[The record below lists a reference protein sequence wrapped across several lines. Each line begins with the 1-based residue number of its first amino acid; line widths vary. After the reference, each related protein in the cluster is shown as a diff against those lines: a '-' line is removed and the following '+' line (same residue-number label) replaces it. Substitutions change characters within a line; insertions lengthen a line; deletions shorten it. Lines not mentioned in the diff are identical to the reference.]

1 MKKLIISA
9 FNIGLFDGADGAA
22 ATAAE
27 SGGEN
32 VVYGKQPEPQKE
44 TNEPV
49 AEVHEPTPEE
59 LRAKYD
65 EFMSDDNN
73 KKFYQDDT
81 QKIINRRF
89 RDSKAD
95 KELIDRQNEVL
106 SRLYERYKVNDL
118 DMLETAIDND
128 TAIWEKAA
136 DEAGMTVEQYK
147 NWNGL
152 MREKEKAERQREAA
166 EGYIRNLEAQRQMEE
181 QYSAWLEEANQ
192 LKAEYP
198 DFDLRQELQNRDFA
212 GLIGQKNPQYSI
224 SMKQAYELIHPEAV
238 EKRISERAARQVT
251 DNIKARGMRPTEGA
265 VGSESG
271 ITVKSDVTKLTKKD
285 RAEIARRAARGER
298 ITF

>member
-1 MKKLIISA
+1 MKKLSISQ

-22 ATAAE
+22 AAGAE
-27 SGGEN
+27 SGGK
-32 VVYGKQPEPQKE
+32 VVYGKQPENQEVK
-44 TNEPV
+44 EPV

-65 EFMSDDNN
+65 EFMSDENN
-73 KKFYQDDT
+73 RKFYQEDT
-81 QKIINRRF
+81 QKVINRRF
-89 RDSKAD
+89 RETKAD

-106 SRLYERYKVNDL
+106 SRLYDRYKVDDL
-118 DMLETAIDND
+118 DRLEAAIDND

-147 NWNGL
+147 SWNNL
-152 MREKEKAERQREAA
+152 QRERDRAEREKQVA
-166 EGYIRNLEAQRQMEE
+166 EGYIRNLELQRQREE
-181 QYSAWLEEANQ
+181 QYSVWLEEANQ
-192 LKAEYP
+192 LKQEYP
-198 DFDLRQELQNRDFA
+198 EFDLRQELQNRDFA

-238 EKRISERAARQVT
+238 EKRIAERTTQQVT
-251 DNIKARGMRPTEGA
+251 DNIKARGMRPSEGA
-265 VGSESG
+265 VGGQGG

-285 RAEIARRAARGER
+285 RAEIAKRAARGER

>member
-1 MKKLIISA
+1 MKKLLISA

-27 SGGEN
+27 SGGE
-32 VVYGKQPEPQKE
+32 VVYGKQPEAQK
-44 TNEPV
+44 NESD
-49 AEVHEPTPEE
+49 AGVHEPTPEE

-65 EFMSDDNN
+65 EFMSDENN

-89 RDSKAD
+89 RDAKAD

-118 DMLETAIDND
+118 DMLESAIDND

-136 DEAGMTVEQYK
+136 DEAGMTVDQYK
-147 NWNGL
+147 SWNSL

-166 EGYIRNLEAQRQMEE
+166 EGYIRSLEAQRQMEE

-224 SMKQAYELIHPEAV
+224 SMKQAYELIHPDMV
-238 EKRISERAARQVT
+238 EKRISERTARQVT

-271 ITVKSDVTKLTKKD
+271 ITVKADVTKLTKKD
-285 RAEIARRAARGER
+285 RAEIAKRAARGET

>member
-1 MKKLIISA
+1 MKKLLISQ

-22 ATAAE
+22 AAGAE
-27 SGGEN
+27 SGGE
-32 VVYGKQPEPQKE
+32 VVYGKQPENQKVK
-44 TNEPV
+44 EPV

-65 EFMSDDNN
+65 EFMSDENN
-73 KKFYQDDT
+73 RKFYQEDT
-81 QKIINRRF
+81 QKVINRRF
-89 RDSKAD
+89 RETKAD

-106 SRLYERYKVNDL
+106 SRLYDRYKVDDL
-118 DMLETAIDND
+118 DRLEAAIDND

-147 NWNGL
+147 SWNNL
-152 MREKEKAERQREAA
+152 QRERDRAEREKQAA
-166 EGYIRNLEAQRQMEE
+166 EGYIRNLELQRQREE
-181 QYSAWLEEANQ
+181 QYSVWLEEANQ
-192 LKAEYP
+192 LKQEYP
-198 DFDLRQELQNRDFA
+198 EFDLRQELQNRDFA

-238 EKRISERAARQVT
+238 EKRIAERTTQQVT
-251 DNIKARGMRPTEGA
+251 DNIKARGMRPSEGA
-265 VGSESG
+265 VGGQGG

-285 RAEIARRAARGER
+285 RAEIAKRAARGER

>member
-1 MKKLIISA
+1 MKKLLISQ

-22 ATAAE
+22 AAE
-27 SGGEN
+27 AGTGGE
-32 VVYGKQPEPQKE
+32 VVYGKQPENQDVK
-44 TNEPV
+44 EPV
-49 AEVHEPTPEE
+49 AEVHEPTREE

-73 KKFYQDDT
+73 KKFYQDDI
-81 QKIINRRF
+81 QKVINRRF

-224 SMKQAYELIHPEAV
+224 SMKQAYELIHPEVV
-238 EKRISERAARQVT
+238 EKRISERAARQVI

-265 VGSESG
+265 ASSESG

>member
-1 MKKLIISA
+1 MKKLLISA

-27 SGGEN
+27 SGGE
-32 VVYGKQPEPQKE
+32 VVYGKQPENQDVK
-44 TNEPV
+44 EPV

-73 KKFYQDDT
+73 KKFYQDDI
-81 QKIINRRF
+81 QKVINRRF

-106 SRLYERYKVNDL
+106 SRLYDRYKVDDL
-118 DMLETAIDND
+118 DRLEAAIDND

-147 NWNGL
+147 SWNNL
-152 MREKEKAERQREAA
+152 QRERDRAEREKQAA
-166 EGYIRNLEAQRQMEE
+166 EGYIRNLELQRQREE
-181 QYSAWLEEANQ
+181 QYSVWLEEANQ
-192 LKAEYP
+192 LKQEYP
-198 DFDLRQELQNRDFA
+198 EFDLRQELQNRDFA

-238 EKRISERAARQVT
+238 EKRIAERTAQQVT
-251 DNIKARGMRPTEGA
+251 NNIKARGMRPSEGA
-265 VGSESG
+265 VGSQGG

-285 RAEIARRAARGER
+285 RAEIAKRAARGER

>member
-1 MKKLIISA
+1 MKKLLISQ

-22 ATAAE
+22 AAGAE
-27 SGGEN
+27 SGGE
-32 VVYGKQPEPQKE
+32 VVYGKQPENQEVK
-44 TNEPV
+44 EPV

-65 EFMSDDNN
+65 EFMSDENN
-73 KKFYQDDT
+73 RKFYQEDT
-81 QKIINRRF
+81 QKVINRRF
-89 RDSKAD
+89 RETKAD

-106 SRLYERYKVNDL
+106 SRLYDRYKVDDL
-118 DMLETAIDND
+118 DRLEAAIDND

-147 NWNGL
+147 SWNNL
-152 MREKEKAERQREAA
+152 QRERDRAEREKQAA
-166 EGYIRNLEAQRQMEE
+166 EGYIRNLELQRQREE
-181 QYSAWLEEANQ
+181 QYSVWLEEANQ
-192 LKAEYP
+192 LKQEYP
-198 DFDLRQELQNRDFA
+198 EFDLRQELQNRDFA

-238 EKRISERAARQVT
+238 EKRIAERTTQQVT
-251 DNIKARGMRPTEGA
+251 DNIKARGMRPSEGA
-265 VGSESG
+265 VGGQGG

-285 RAEIARRAARGER
+285 RAEIAKRAARGER

>member
-1 MKKLIISA
+1 MKKLLISQ

-22 ATAAE
+22 AAGAE
-27 SGGEN
+27 SGGE
-32 VVYGKQPEPQKE
+32 VVYGKQPENQDVK
-44 TNEPV
+44 EPV

-65 EFMSDDNN
+65 EFMSDENN
-73 KKFYQDDT
+73 RKFYQEDT
-81 QKIINRRF
+81 QKVINRRF
-89 RDSKAD
+89 RETKAD

-106 SRLYERYKVNDL
+106 SRLYDRYKVDDL
-118 DMLETAIDND
+118 DRLEAAIDND

-147 NWNGL
+147 SWNNL
-152 MREKEKAERQREAA
+152 QRERDRAEREKQAA
-166 EGYIRNLEAQRQMEE
+166 EGYIRNLELQRQREE
-181 QYSAWLEEANQ
+181 QYSVWLEEANQ
-192 LKAEYP
+192 LKQEYP
-198 DFDLRQELQNRDFA
+198 EFDLRQELQNRDFA

-238 EKRISERAARQVT
+238 EKRIAERTTQQVT
-251 DNIKARGMRPTEGA
+251 DNIKARGMRPSEGA
-265 VGSESG
+265 VGGQGG

-285 RAEIARRAARGER
+285 RAEIAKRAARGER

>member
-1 MKKLIISA
+1 MKKLLISQ

-22 ATAAE
+22 AAGAE
-27 SGGEN
+27 SGGE
-32 VVYGKQPEPQKE
+32 VVYGKQPENQDVK
-44 TNEPV
+44 EPV

-65 EFMSDDNN
+65 EFMSDENN
-73 KKFYQDDT
+73 RKFYQEDT
-81 QKIINRRF
+81 QKVINRRF
-89 RDSKAD
+89 RETKAD

-106 SRLYERYKVNDL
+106 SRLYDRYKVDDL
-118 DMLETAIDND
+118 DRLEAAIDND

-147 NWNGL
+147 SWNNL
-152 MREKEKAERQREAA
+152 QRERDRAEREKQAA
-166 EGYIRNLEAQRQMEE
+166 EGYIRNLELQRQREE
-181 QYSAWLEEANQ
+181 QYSVWLEEANQ
-192 LKAEYP
+192 LKQEYP
-198 DFDLRQELQNRDFA
+198 EFDLRQELQNRDFA

-238 EKRISERAARQVT
+238 EKRIAERTTQQVT
-251 DNIKARGMRPTEGA
+251 DNIKARGMRPSEGA
-265 VGSESG
+265 VGSQGG

-285 RAEIARRAARGER
+285 RAEIAKRAARGER